1 MSIQKKSLLS
11 GLNAT
16 KKAIVASSTTASQGN
31 PSVNAPIAARVLP
44 KASARVLPKA
54 SARVLPKASAR
65 VLPKARTRALA
76 LGRTRALALGSTR
89 ALALGRTRAAIGA
102 LTLGFPCDAVVELAT
117 IAFLVA
123 FRPLRRDFF

>member
-16 KKAIVASSTTASQGN
+16 KKAIVASSTTTSQGT
-31 PSVNAPIAARVLP
+31 PSVSAPIAARVLP

-65 VLPKARTRALA
+65 VLPKASARVLPKASARMRARVKSL
-76 LGRTRALALGSTR
+76 
-89 ALALGRTRAAIGA
+89 
-102 LTLGFPCDAVVELAT
+102 
-117 IAFLVA
+117 
-123 FRPLRRDFF
+123 